1 MGISFIHSCAWIKFK
16 QKDFQTA
23 RHYIDQV
30 ISLMDMNRTE
40 AAIDSIISG
49 GNTPAEPVES
59 DSPQHEQAENA
70 TEIIE
75 EATAV
80 GTEESDQ
87 ASADVFDHAGDI
99 YFMTGEPEQ
108 ALSFWKRALE
118 LDPDNELIQKKVKH
132 KAYFYE

>member
-1 MGISFIHSCAWIKFK
+1 
-16 QKDFQTA
+16 A
-23 RHYIDQV
+23 RRYIDQV
-30 ISLMDMNRTE
+30 ISLMDMERTE
-40 AAIDSIISG
+40 AAIDCIIG
-49 GNTPAEPVES
+49 DGNSPDEPVES

-75 EATAV
+75 AATAV
-80 GTEESDQ
+80 GSEEADQ

-108 ALSFWKRALE
+108 ALNFWKRALE
-118 LDPDNELIQKKVKH
+118 LDPDNELIQKKVKY

>member
-1 MGISFIHSCAWIKFK
+1 
-16 QKDFQTA
+16 
-23 RHYIDQV
+23 
-30 ISLMDMNRTE
+30 MNIQRTE
-40 AAIDSIISG
+40 AAIDSIISD
-49 GNTPAEPVES
+49 GNTPVEPVES
-59 DSPQHEQAENA
+59 DSPQHQQAEDA

-80 GTEESDQ
+80 GTEESGQ